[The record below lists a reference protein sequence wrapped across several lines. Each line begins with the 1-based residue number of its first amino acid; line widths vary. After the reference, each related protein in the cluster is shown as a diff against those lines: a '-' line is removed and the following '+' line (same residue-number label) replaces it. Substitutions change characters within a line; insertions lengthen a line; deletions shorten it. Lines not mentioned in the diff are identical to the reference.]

1 MYRPDPSSKSRRS
14 DTPSPSLGL
23 TFPTAMTLG
32 PDGNLYV
39 SDFGYFFGGGAG
51 LGEVVRVD
59 LH

>member
-1 MYRPDPSSKSRRS
+1 
-14 DTPSPSLGL
+14 
-23 TFPTAMTLG
+23 MTLG

>member
-1 MYRPDPSSKSRRS
+1 
-14 DTPSPSLGL
+14 
-23 TFPTAMTLG
+23 MTLG

-39 SDFGYFFGGGAG
+39 SDFGYFFGSDGVGGGAG